1 MCSEP
6 GRGYDHSIFDNR
18 VERYPFRDHG
28 VPMINSMLYCME
40 SAKEWLDADPKNVV
54 CFHCKAGK

>member
-6 GRGYDHSIFDNR
+6 GRGYDHSIYGNR

-28 VPMINSMLYCME
+28 VPMINSMVYCME